1 MKEKSYKRPATR
13 FMPAQISFSAYPN
26 FLFALVVAFLFGA
39 CNSQKEELIDTWTLP
54 GHSHYFDLREDGG
67 YSITGVDGYRET
79 GEWLTA
85 NGTVLLRNRLGTD
98 TLWFSI
104 NGKNVQL
111 EEHKNGITL
120 SLGRAK
126 EKVNT
131 VEGEELL
138 DYLLNDT
145 MAYFTPSGTIEST
158 PIFFHED
165 ALLDLASRTE
175 KLWRLKQFKD
185 EWFLGIEALTVI
197 EYSRITGFTENGIE
211 LEYLDRRS
219 YSLRKTYLRKYQ

>member
-1 MKEKSYKRPATR
+1 MKKGNSSQFQEASLKFSY
-13 FMPAQISFSAYPN
+13 FSSIVIIVTT
-26 FLFALVVAFLFGA
+26 LFIA
-39 CNSQKEELIDTWTLP
+39 CNSQEQELVGTWTLP
-54 GHSHYFDLREDGG
+54 SHSHYFDLREDGG

-79 GEWLTA
+79 GEWVTT
-85 NGTVLLRNRLGTD
+85 NGTILLRNRLGTD
-98 TLWFSI
+98 TLWHNIS
-104 NGKNVQL
+104 GKNVQL

-120 SLGRAK
+120 SLSRAK

-131 VEGEELL
+131 VEGVELL
-138 DYLLNDT
+138 EYLLNDT
-145 MAYFTPSGTIEST
+145 LAYYTPGGTIEST
-158 PIFFHED
+158 PVFFHED

-197 EYSRITGFTENGIE
+197 EYSRITSFGKNGIE

-219 YSLRKTYLRKYQ
+219 YSLRKTHLRKYQ